1 MWIAQAL
8 EGLVVSA
15 EAVSA
20 AAVSAAAAIAEARG
34 TIQQRRGHP
43 WFRGM
48 AQASSPWRALDSGH
62 YTAGIKQMALVVVV
76 VGTEFRR
83 TSLLAALCR
92 FKRPLLAV
100 EA

>member
-76 VGTEFRR
+76 GMEFRR

>member
-1 MWIAQAL
+1 MVQGDGPSLI
-8 EGLVVSA
+8 
-15 EAVSA
+15 
-20 AAVSAAAAIAEARG
+20 
-34 TIQQRRGHP
+34 P
-43 WFRGM
+43 M
-48 AQASSPWRALDSGH
+48 
-62 YTAGIKQMALVVVV
+62 AGIKQMALVVV